1 MYLTTVVPVGHCILC
16 SEQCLFSFP
25 ASDSGYAQI
34 LFFVARPGN
43 VLNIGTTIKAIV
55 YMKYLKTV
63 YLSYFLEVGLSVSN
77 AGHILKMLFHKF
89 EF

>member
-1 MYLTTVVPVGHCILC
+1 MYLTTVVPVGHCILAWN
-16 SEQCLFSFP
+16 SVYLVFPPVMLDMPKSF
-25 ASDSGYAQI
+25 
-34 LFFVARPGN
+34 FFARPGN

-77 AGHILKMLFHKF
+77 AGHILKMIFHKF